1 MNLFKIAGFI
11 LFHENSLGNHS
22 LLLPLVEK
30 YFYIPQTY
38 TLKLYHLIQDLKLN
52 SIVVAQY
59 PKTYSDPNLKI
70 PKFGRF

>member
-1 MNLFKIAGFI
+1 MNLFKIAGFF

-30 YFYIPQTY
+30 YFYIPQTP

-52 SIVVAQY
+52 SIVSSSTVPQ
-59 PKTYSDPNLKI
+59 NLQ
-70 PKFGRF
+70 